1 MAPSG
6 TVEQM
11 IVVSRINGQRF
22 GVNAEHIER
31 IEETPDTVLTLLDGK
46 KYIVRESLS
55 EVLDLVV
62 EYRARILQISYA
74 ELPPAAAEDVG
85 LRLVEDPLDATA
97 TSLDDSETVTIDPS
111 AEKH

>member
-1 MAPSG
+1 
-6 TVEQM
+6 M
-11 IVVSRINGQRF
+11 IVVSRINGERF
-22 GVNAEHIER
+22 GINAEHIER

-74 ELPPAAAEDVG
+74 ELPPSPAGDGG
-85 LRLVEDPLDATA
+85 LRLVEDPVD
-97 TSLDDSETVTIDPS
+97 TSAGSIDDGEIVTIDPS
-111 AEKH
+111 AERH